1 MIMQF
6 TKVISNKDII
16 KALNINNYFNLGYK
30 KTCRKREKIN
40 YKNIKLI
47 LFYIFYFKKLQKYI

>member
-1 MIMQF
+1 MQF

>member
-1 MIMQF
+1 MQF
-6 TKVISNKDII
+6 TKIISNKDII
-16 KALNINNYFNLGYK
+16 KALNINNYFNLFYK
-30 KTCRKREKIN
+30 NACRKREKIN